1 MRLDQGLPHKPGLI
15 TFRRM
20 SIGRGFQRLREMDWD
35 PTHWARLGLNLT
47 GRALARLWGR
57 DVMLYVGGVSFFV
70 MLAVFPGLAIVI
82 GLYGLLAD
90 PNQAARQAEHV
101 ATLMPTGAR
110 TLFDGELQRLASAP
124 FEAVSAQSGVALLI
138 GGYAAHRGF
147 KALLAGLSFI
157 HDESEPRGFLGFNLL
172 ALAVLIAA
180 IAMMGFFSAI
190 FLYLRFISAAFDL
203 KPLAGVPWLYSE
215 WTWASFGLTIALTLV
230 YRYAMSSKPVA
241 WSASFI
247 GGVAAA
253 FMCLGASWASAFY
266 VEQIAQLGA
275 TYGSVSTVVVF
286 LIWLSWNVNATFFGG
301 ALTTEIEIL
310 TAERRGRPLTD
321 RL

>member
-1 MRLDQGLPHKPGLI
+1 
-15 TFRRM
+15 M
-20 SIGRGFQRLREMDWD
+20 SSRRGFQRLREVDWD
-35 PTHWARLGLNLT
+35 PTHWLRLSLKLV

-57 DVMLYVGGVSFFV
+57 DVMLYTGGVSFFV

-90 PNQAARQAEHV
+90 ASQATQQAEHL

-110 TLFDGELQRLASAP
+110 TLFDNELQRLANAP
-124 FEAVSAQSGVALLI
+124 FEAVSAQSGAALVI
-138 GGYAAHRGF
+138 GGYASHRGF

-157 HDESEPRGFLGFNLL
+157 HDETEPRGFVGFNVL
-172 ALAVLIAA
+172 ALLVLVAA
-180 IAMMGFFSAI
+180 IAMMGFFSAV

-230 YRYAMSSKPVA
+230 YRYAMSSKPVV

-247 GGVAAA
+247 GGLAAA

-266 VEQIAQLGA
+266 VEQIAALGA
-275 TYGSVSTVVVF
+275 TYGSISTVVVF

-301 ALTTEIEIL
+301 ALSTEIEML
-310 TAERRGRPLTD
+310 MEERKAQPVLAAPSPASPPGS
-321 RL
+321 